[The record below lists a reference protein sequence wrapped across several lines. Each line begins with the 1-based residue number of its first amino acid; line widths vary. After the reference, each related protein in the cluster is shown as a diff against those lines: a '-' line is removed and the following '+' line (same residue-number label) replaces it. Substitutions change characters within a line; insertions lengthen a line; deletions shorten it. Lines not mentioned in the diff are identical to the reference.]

1 MTNGELAQSTVSVNE
16 FKDTFYSIDPAW
28 YENHGISL
36 SLIVHQRRC
45 TECQAYEAWN
55 ESQKNVRKNSTP
67 NWQKEMREIMKSCS
81 KKEDYIH
88 SKTPMVEAVF
98 RLLLKQ
104 GNRPMSVT
112 QLGENIEATWSLG
125 MSPRSLSIPTLGRVL
140 NSQTSYGIMANLNE

>member
-1 MTNGELAQSTVSVNE
+1 MSNSKLVHSLGSKNE
-16 FKDTFYSIDPAW
+16 IKDTFYTISPEW

-36 SLIVHQRRC
+36 SLVVHQRRC
-45 TECQAYEAWN
+45 AQCQAYETWS
-55 ESQKNVRKNSTP
+55 ESQKRRGKNSTA

-104 GNRPMSVT
+104 GNRPMSVA
-112 QLGENIEATWSLG
+112 QLGENIEATWALG
-125 MSPRSLSIPTLGRVL
+125 MSPRSLSITTLKRVL
-140 NSQTSYGIMANLNE
+140 NSQTSYGIKANLNE